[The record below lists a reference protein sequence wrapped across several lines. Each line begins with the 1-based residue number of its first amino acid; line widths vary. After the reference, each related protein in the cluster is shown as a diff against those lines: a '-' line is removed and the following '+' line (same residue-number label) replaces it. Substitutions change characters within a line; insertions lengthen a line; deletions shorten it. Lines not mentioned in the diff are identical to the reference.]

1 MMTVY
6 YRVLYR
12 PIDAFGRA
20 NSYSLAIA
28 TEAWL
33 LHFPG
38 EIELIVAKVLKAF
51 LGRPCSDV

>member
-6 YRVLYR
+6 YQVLYR

-20 NSYSLAIA
+20 NSYFLAIA

-38 EIELIVAKVLKAF
+38 EIVAKVLKAF
-51 LGRPCSDV
+51 LGGSCSDV